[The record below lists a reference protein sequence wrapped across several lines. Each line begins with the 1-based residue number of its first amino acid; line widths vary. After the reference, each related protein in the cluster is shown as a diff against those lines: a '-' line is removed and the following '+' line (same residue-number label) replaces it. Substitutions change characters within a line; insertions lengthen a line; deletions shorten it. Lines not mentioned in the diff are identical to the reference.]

1 MAWPVLGLEVF
12 LAAISDLLDTAVKQ
26 YTYFLDVIKSNSRRR
41 LENPL
46 LIFHLRQQFRRG
58 AAPLRYGLIFFVR
71 VGHETTYVSSKNKHF
86 IFSIYLVIVRPTKI
100 IKDLLKD

>member
-46 LIFHLRQQFRRG
+46 LIFHLRPQFRRG
-58 AAPLRYGLIFFVR
+58 PCSDTVQDFLCKLDMNLP
-71 VGHETTYVSSKNKHF
+71 E
-86 IFSIYLVIVRPTKI
+86 L
-100 IKDLLKD
+100 